1 MRPWGSVSDAVV
13 VLAYDGIQSL
23 DLVGPVEVFDVA
35 TRHRIDSAVPGRD
48 RGADRRA
55 GRHDERDHDH
65 ARPRPCATS
74 AATVDTF
81 VVAGGTGRRDRRSPT
96 RRSCARCAR
105 VAKRSRRVASVCTGA
120 FLLAE
125 AGLLDGRRVT
135 THWASCRRLAAPL
148 PRPRRSTR
156 DPIFVRDGDVY
167 TSAGVTAGIDL
178 CLALVEEDHGRELA
192 LAVARQLVVF
202 LKRPGGQAQF
212 SSHLS
217 TQLAERDVLAEVQG
231 WIADHLDE
239 DLSVPRLAE
248 RAAMSPRHFAR
259 VFRAETGVTPARF
272 VERARVEQARR
283 RLEESGAGIEEIAH
297 GCGFGTPETMRRA
310 FLRALR
316 VGPAEYRQRFR
327 AATEPAL
334 EVRMTTTGI
343 LIFDGAEELDF
354 VGPYEVFTMAR
365 HGRRP
370 RRADRRVDPMPVR
383 CAKGMRVLPD
393 HTLADAPYLDVLVV
407 PGRPGD
413 PARGRQPGADRLDP
427 AGRARLHLGHQRVH
441 RRVPAPR
448 GRHPATSSRSPPTGR
463 RSTACATP
471 TGRHRCSSDV
481 RYVRDGNVV
490 TAAGVSAGIDMALW
504 VVGQVYGVEHARVT
518 QYAMEYDPAPPYA
531 AVV

>member
-1 MRPWGSVSDAVV
+1 MGERERRIA

-35 TRHRIDSAVPGRD
+35 TRHRIDPPYRVEIVAPTTDPIVTSSGITVTPARALADV
-48 RGADRRA
+48 RGDL
-55 GRHDERDHDH
+55 
-65 ARPRPCATS
+65 
-74 AATVDTF
+74 DTF
-81 VVAGGTGRRDRRSPT
+81 VVAGGTGVEAALADRALVRQV
-96 RRSCARCAR
+96 AR
-105 VAKRSRRVASVCTGA
+105 VAGRARRVASVCTGA

-135 THWASCRRLAAPL
+135 THWQSCRRLQ
-148 PRPRRSTR
+148 RRYPGLEVDS

-178 CLALVEEDHGRELA
+178 CLALVEEDHGRDLA

-239 DLSVPRLAE
+239 DLAVPRLAE

-259 VFRAETGVTPARF
+259 VFRAATGETPARF

-327 AATEPAL
+327 ATGEPTL
-334 EVRMTTTGI
+334 E
-343 LIFDGAEELDF
+343 
-354 VGPYEVFTMAR
+354 
-365 HGRRP
+365 
-370 RRADRRVDPMPVR
+370 
-383 CAKGMRVLPD
+383 
-393 HTLADAPYLDVLVV
+393 
-407 PGRPGD
+407 
-413 PARGRQPGADRLDP
+413 
-427 AGRARLHLGHQRVH
+427 
-441 RRVPAPR
+441 
-448 GRHPATSSRSPPTGR
+448 
-463 RSTACATP
+463 
-471 TGRHRCSSDV
+471 
-481 RYVRDGNVV
+481 
-490 TAAGVSAGIDMALW
+490 
-504 VVGQVYGVEHARVT
+504 
-518 QYAMEYDPAPPYA
+518 
-531 AVV
+531 AV